1 MFLIYVFVIVYID
14 PTIASVEE
22 KFTALH
28 FSARYLPRVI
38 DSAAQQQE
46 TEEQTQRV
54 DKRSS
59 SWRAVKYLI
68 NLRGDKKIEVK
79 RELMDS
85 FVLE

>member
-1 MFLIYVFVIVYID
+1 M
-14 PTIASVEE
+14 EE

-38 DSAAQQQE
+38 DLAVQQQE

-59 SWRAVKYLI
+59 SWRAISYLI
-68 NLRGDKKIEVK
+68 HLKGDKKIEVK
-79 RELMDS
+79 CELIDS
-85 FVLE
+85 FVKSVFAFGFPCITYNV

>member
-1 MFLIYVFVIVYID
+1 M
-14 PTIASVEE
+14 EE

-38 DSAAQQQE
+38 DLAAQQQE

-59 SWRAVKYLI
+59 SWRAINYLI
-68 NLRGDKKIEVK
+68 HLKGHKKIEVK
-79 RELMDS
+79 CELMDS
-85 FVLE
+85 FVKRFL

>member
-1 MFLIYVFVIVYID
+1 M
-14 PTIASVEE
+14 EE

-38 DSAAQQQE
+38 DLATQQQE

-54 DKRSS
+54 DKRPS
-59 SWRAVKYLI
+59 SWRAINYLI
-68 NLRGDKKIEVK
+68 HLRGDNKIEVK
-79 RELMDS
+79 CELMDS